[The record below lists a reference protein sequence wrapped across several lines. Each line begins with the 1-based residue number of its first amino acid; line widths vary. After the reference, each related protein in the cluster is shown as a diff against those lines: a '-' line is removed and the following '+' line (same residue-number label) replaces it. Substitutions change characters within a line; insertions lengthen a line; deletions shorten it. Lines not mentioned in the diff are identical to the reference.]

1 MILELKLKHSIQG
14 KVMEAPD
21 QAELER
27 LRSKIASSRAATVAW
42 RELLIE
48 SLGDRL
54 CGSGEGPTPDQLQTL
69 ASLERAEQQALERYL
84 SFLVSASMKRD
95 RQPR

>member
-1 MILELKLKHSIQG
+1 
-14 KVMEAPD
+14 MEAPD

-42 RELLIE
+42 RELLSE

>member
-1 MILELKLKHSIQG
+1 MLELKLKHSIQG
-14 KVMEAPD
+14 EVMDACD

-27 LRSKIASSRAATVAW
+27 LRSKMVSSRAATVAW

-48 SLGDRL
+48 SVGDRL
-54 CGSGEGPTPDQLQTL
+54 CGSGEGPTPDQLRTL
-69 ASLERAEQQALERYL
+69 ASLERAEQQAVERYL
-84 SFLVSASMKRD
+84 LCLVSTSMKRD

>member
-1 MILELKLKHSIQG
+1 
-14 KVMEAPD
+14 MEAPD

-27 LRSKIASSRAATVAW
+27 LRSKMASSRAATVAW

-48 SLGDRL
+48 SVGDRL
-54 CGSGEGPTPDQLQTL
+54 CGSGGGPTPDQLQTL

-84 SFLVSASMKRD
+84 MCLVSASMKRD
-95 RQPR
+95 RQAR

>member
-1 MILELKLKHSIQG
+1 MLELELKHSIQG
-14 KVMEAPD
+14 EVMDACD

-27 LRSKIASSRAATVAW
+27 LRSKMASSRAATVAW

-48 SLGDRL
+48 SVGDRL

-84 SFLVSASMKRD
+84 MCLVSASMKRD
-95 RQPR
+95 RQAR